1 MSSERVKSV
10 YRLRLYPDAVLRKKS
25 LPLDDVNGA
34 VRDLMAGMAEI
45 MYTYNGIGLAAPQV
59 GMLQRII
66 IADVGEGLITLANP
80 EILQKEGEGRL
91 EEGCLSLPDIQ
102 VDIARSQSIFV
113 RGLNPEGKEVQY
125 ELSDLLA
132 RVIQHEI
139 DHLNGVLIIDY
150 ASATEKILL
159 RRQLKELQKQEES

>member
-102 VDIARSQSIFV
+102 VDITRSQSIFV
-113 RGLNPEGKEVQY
+113 RGLNPEGKEVQH
-125 ELSDLLA
+125 ELSDLMA

-150 ASATEKILL
+150 ASTTEKILL

>member
-1 MSSERVKSV
+1 MMKS
-10 YRLRLYPDAVLRKKS
+10 YQLKLYPDAVLRQKS
-25 LPLDDVNGA
+25 LPINDVNGA
-34 VRDLMAGMAEI
+34 VRDLMDGMAEI

-66 IADVGEGLITLANP
+66 IADIGEGLLTLANP
-80 EILQKEGEGRL
+80 QILQKEGEDRL

-102 VDIARSQSIFV
+102 VDIARSHSIFV
-113 RGLNPEGKEVQY
+113 HGINPDGKEVQH
-125 ELSDLLA
+125 ELAGLMA

-150 ASATEKILL
+150 ASATEKIFL
-159 RRQLKELQKQEES
+159 RRKLKELQQQYE

>member
-1 MSSERVKSV
+1 VKL
-10 YRLRLYPDAVLRKKS
+10 YQLKLYPDSVLRKKS
-25 LPLDDVNGA
+25 LPINDVDGA
-34 VRDLMAGMAEI
+34 VRDLMDGMAEI

-66 IADVGEGLITLANP
+66 IADIGEGLITLANP
-80 EILQKEGEGRL
+80 EILQKEGKDRL

-102 VDIARSQSIFV
+102 VNIARSQSIFV
-113 RGLNPEGKEVQY
+113 SGINPEGKEVQH
-125 ELSDLLA
+125 ELSGLMA

-150 ASATEKILL
+150 ASPSEKILL
-159 RRQLKELQKQEES
+159 RRQLKELQKQYEYQ